1 MTQLRQRMTD
11 DMTVRGLA
19 ENTKKSYLNS
29 VAGLARHYRRRPDR
43 ISAPEVQDYLLHLHE
58 QKGLTWQSCN
68 CVRHGVR
75 FLYRITLGL
84 PDPHFYL
91 PGAKTPSTL
100 PRILN
105 RDELV
110 RLFTVT
116 TNRKHR
122 ALLMTAYA
130 AGLRASELGRLQLSD
145 IDSERM
151 CLRVDQGKGNK
162 DRYVPLSP
170 RLLDELRAYW
180 RRHRPRHWLFP
191 SDLRSRP
198 MMTRAGPA
206 HIYKAAKDKA
216 RIDKPGGIHTLR
228 HCYATGLLEA
238 GVELHV
244 IQRRLGHSSIRST
257 MRYLHLAHDKTSATP
272 SPLDLLADIPH
283 IPSKFVEIVPLSHR
297 QGNCI
302 PYAAIRW
309 HDFGNRPALGRPLGH
324 FFRHPDT
331 PLLSLSPRRRFP
343 RPTPE
348 RVFVADHQSSSGF
361 SGTGPSAPPPQ
372 PIGT

>member
-29 VAGLARHYRRRPDR
+29 VAGLATSLSSQPRPDLRSGSPALPPPFARTEGVDLAELQLRSPRRPLPVPHHARFARPALLCAGCQDAVHPASDPQPRRARAAVYRDHQPQASRLADDGLRRRA
-43 ISAPEVQDYLLHLHE
+43 S
-58 QKGLTWQSCN
+58 
-68 CVRHGVR
+68 
-75 FLYRITLGL
+75 
-84 PDPHFYL
+84 
-91 PGAKTPSTL
+91 
-100 PRILN
+100 
-105 RDELV
+105 
-110 RLFTVT
+110 
-116 TNRKHR
+116 
-122 ALLMTAYA
+122 
-130 AGLRASELGRLQLSD
+130 ASELGRLQVRD

-170 RLLDELRAYW
+170 RLLEELREYW

-191 SDLRSRP
+191 SGLRSRT

-216 RIDKPGGIHTLR
+216 GIDKPGGIHTLR

-257 MRYLHLAHDKTSATP
+257 MRYLHLAHDKTSSTP
-272 SPLDLLADIPH
+272 SPLDLL
-283 IPSKFVEIVPLSHR
+283 E
-297 QGNCI
+297 
-302 PYAAIRW
+302 
-309 HDFGNRPALGRPLGH
+309 
-324 FFRHPDT
+324 
-331 PLLSLSPRRRFP
+331 FP
-343 RPTPE
+343 R
-348 RVFVADHQSSSGF
+348 AGQS
-361 SGTGPSAPPPQ
+361 
-372 PIGT
+372 

>member
-1 MTQLRQRMTD
+1 MPGSHVTIVAAPTGSPLRKSST
-11 DMTVRGLA
+11 TSSIC
-19 ENTKKSYLNS
+19 TK
-29 VAGLARHYRRRPDR
+29 
-43 ISAPEVQDYLLHLHE
+43 

-84 PDPHFYL
+84 PDPHFYV

-105 RDELV
+105 RGELV

-130 AGLRASELGRLQLSD
+130 AGLRASELGRLQVRD

-170 RLLDELRAYW
+170 RLLEELREYW

-191 SDLRSRP
+191 VVSA
-198 MMTRAGPA
+198 AG
-206 HIYKAAKDKA
+206 
-216 RIDKPGGIHTLR
+216 R
-228 HCYATGLLEA
+228 
-238 GVELHV
+238 
-244 IQRRLGHSSIRST
+244 
-257 MRYLHLAHDKTSATP
+257 
-272 SPLDLLADIPH
+272 
-283 IPSKFVEIVPLSHR
+283 
-297 QGNCI
+297 
-302 PYAAIRW
+302 
-309 HDFGNRPALGRPLGH
+309 
-324 FFRHPDT
+324 
-331 PLLSLSPRRRFP
+331 
-343 RPTPE
+343 
-348 RVFVADHQSSSGF
+348 
-361 SGTGPSAPPPQ
+361 
-372 PIGT
+372 